1 MIEHFDAALR
11 KFESDVHEGK
21 ANVRV
26 VSNRSGGIGGG
37 GSLDWFTLFVLL
49 PLVIA
54 SRTRRGDRT
63 VASLRANR
71 LYSE

>member
-1 MIEHFDAALR
+1 MIEHFDDALR

-37 GSLDWFTLFVLL
+37 GSLDWFTLFVLP
-49 PLVIA
+49 PLMVIGTRKRG
-54 SRTRRGDRT
+54 SGRT
-63 VASLRANR
+63 
-71 LYSE
+71 

>member
-1 MIEHFDAALR
+1 MIEHYDDALR

-37 GSLDWFTLFVLL
+37 GSFDRLTLLVLL
-49 PLVIA
+49 PLVMIGTRKLG
-54 SRTRRGDRT
+54 SGRT
-63 VASLRANR
+63 
-71 LYSE
+71 